1 MNRVCTILVQIVLFL
16 TLLLSPSFAARIPNR
31 RTGGEGLHSS
41 LDINRRNKRYT
52 GSVLP
57 ETKRISLLTPYGPIH
72 VSLLTKNAPKTT
84 AALIKA
90 AELKSDRC
98 SKCQFYRAE
107 ARPKGR
113 GSKGPPYGLLQGSFG
128 KSIPLPTKKEG
139 RRRIVAG
146 DVVVIPP
153 TGEFYIALVDHDEW
167 SNAHTVVGMVDDF
180 VSTDLIAVQ
189 VVKTVVHPEYGTEM
203 KIMKSPVSF
212 TLSDDMAEMVMPM
225 YKEGNEMMMMRGEE
239 EEEEEDGSLA
249 KASDDGL
256 LEPGDDEEQEK
267 DEDDVFGNEE
277 EEADEEEADDDVF
290 EPEDDEGLDEEQL
303 PEEDEEQQ
311 YGLFQQDDDSIGDED
326 IITNNEDD
334 DRDILNPDE
343 EEDQEEEEEEDIT
356 TSFTRYEKPK
366 RPSKKASHV
375 KSTYRPSPISSS
387 KKAPSRTRGSGT
399 GRRKSPPRKH
409 RFADEEEEDEDEE
422 QEDMPQRTSWH
433 SKTRTHTRKNR
444 LYDEEE
450 DAFQDDDGD
459 ISAFEDS
466 LSKRRR
472 NTNRRKAVEEEE
484 DVFEDPVALRDTS
497 RKRHKPRASKFER
510 VDIRELPSW

>member
-16 TLLLSPSFAARIPNR
+16 TLLVSPSFAARIPNR
-31 RTGGEGLHSS
+31 RTGGEGLHST
-41 LDINRRNKRYT
+41 LDTHRRSKRYN
-52 GSVLP
+52 GGVLP

-84 AALIKA
+84 DALLKAAALR
-90 AELKSDRC
+90 STRC

-167 SNAHTVVGMVDDF
+167 SKAHTVVGMVDDF

-225 YKEGNEMMMMRGEE
+225 YQEGNEMMAMD
-239 EEEEEDGSLA
+239 EEEEDGSFE
-249 KASDDGL
+249 ASDDGL
-256 LEPGDDEEQEK
+256 LEPRDDEEQED
-267 DEDDVFGNEE
+267 DEDNVVDDEE
-277 EEADEEEADDDVF
+277 EETEEAGDDVF
-290 EPEDDEGLDEEQL
+290 EPEDDEGLEEQR
-303 PEEDEEQQ
+303 EEDEEEQF
-311 YGLFQQDDDSIGDED
+311 GLFQQFEQEEDTIDEND
-326 IITNNEDD
+326 ET
-334 DRDILNPDE
+334 DILNPDE
-343 EEDQEEEEEEDIT
+343 EEDQEEVEDEDEEEEDIT

-366 RPSKKASHV
+366 RPSKKANRV
-375 KSTYRPSPISSS
+375 KSTYRPSPISS
-387 KKAPSRTRGSGT
+387 KKAPSRTRHSGT
-399 GRRKSPPRKH
+399 GRGKSPPRKH
-409 RFADEEEEDEDEE
+409 RFAEEEEVEEDEDTPQHTSWHTKTRTHAHHKSRLDDEEEEDAFED
-422 QEDMPQRTSWH
+422 DVR
-433 SKTRTHTRKNR
+433 
-444 LYDEEE
+444 
-450 DAFQDDDGD
+450 D
-459 ISAFEDS
+459 INAFEDS
-466 LSKRRR
+466 FSQRRR
-472 NTNRRKAVEEEE
+472 NNNRKAVEEEE
-484 DVFEDPVALRDTS
+484 DVFEDPVALRDAS